1 MVTWNKSLRR
11 ATPSGTNNDYNK
23 QRNRILRGEDYASP
37 VKYWIPVKGAI
48 GIHDA
53 SWRST
58 YGGQIYIRNGSHGCI
73 NTPLEQVSQLYD
85 MVEIGTPCV
94 MFY

>member
-1 MVTWNKSLRR
+1 MNEKDMLQIKTAL
-11 ATPSGTNNDYNK
+11 TMPSEMADA
-23 QRNRILRGEDYASP
+23 GEDYASP

>member
-1 MVTWNKSLRR
+1 M
-11 ATPSGTNNDYNK
+11 
-23 QRNRILRGEDYASP
+23 
-37 VKYWIPVKGAI
+37 PVKGGI

-53 SWRST
+53 SWRSK
-58 YGGQIYIRNGSHGCI
+58 YGGEIYKTNGSHGCI
-73 NTPLEQVSQLYD
+73 NTPYNEVSALYD